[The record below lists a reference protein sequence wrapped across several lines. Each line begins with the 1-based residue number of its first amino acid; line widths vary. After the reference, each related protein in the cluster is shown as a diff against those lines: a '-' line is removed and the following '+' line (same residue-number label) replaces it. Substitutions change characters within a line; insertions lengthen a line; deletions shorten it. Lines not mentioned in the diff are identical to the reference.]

1 MAEKEIAQTP
11 VSEESPQ
18 TAGTDPKNAEP
29 PIAQQPVTNEDQP
42 APLRRQDAFIFNFEE
57 TGQSCPSVAE
67 SGSQNPSGKEETEQ
81 QKAKESDS
89 PQASQNVF
97 AIGLEVVVKYK
108 IDKKWFR
115 LWPTEKMMIKI
126 YKWQRIFPFG

>member
-1 MAEKEIAQTP
+1 MAEKETAQTP
-11 VSEESPQ
+11 ALEEAPQ

-29 PIAQQPVTNEDQP
+29 PIPQPPVTNGDQP

-67 SGSQNPSGKEETEQ
+67 SGSQNPSGKEEAEP

-108 IDKKWFR
+108 IDKKW
-115 LWPTEKMMIKI
+115 
-126 YKWQRIFPFG
+126 